1 MRPDTKNTLLKT
13 AVWIL
18 RIAVGAVFLMSG
30 TVKAIDPW
38 GFVFKLEEYLAAFGF
53 DIPRSIVLTGG
64 ISLCVY
70 EFVFGMLLATGCCR
84 RIAPLALTA
93 LMAVMLPLTAY
104 IAIANPVSDCGCFG
118 DAWVLSNNATF
129 LKNLV
134 ITAALI
140 FLIIHNKTGIR
151 PIFRPAIQ
159 WVADIIAGLYIIGI
173 SLYGYN
179 IQPMIDFRPFAP
191 GNALVATDDES
202 DNIAF
207 VYEKNGEQQTFS
219 PDELPGDDW
228 TFIKRLDNTS
238 HHSESLH
245 ILDNDG
251 IDIADEIITPEGRLL
266 LIVVPEPHRADI
278 SYTYFINELN
288 DKAHAAGIDVV
299 ALLATGAKG
308 IERWKDISMAAYP
321 CYTAE
326 DTQLKELARGLM
338 SLVLVDNN
346 TVVGKATLSSLVTD
360 TTENNPML
368 TVDRLATQKSAT
380 LFWQATATVA
390 VALLLLF
397 IFQGIILQ
405 GRNMVRKKIRNAKAR
420 RQPPAGQKT

>member
-1 MRPDTKNTLLKT
+1 M
-13 AVWIL
+13 
-18 RIAVGAVFLMSG
+18 
-30 TVKAIDPW
+30 
-38 GFVFKLEEYLAAFGF
+38 
-53 DIPRSIVLTGG
+53 
-64 ISLCVY
+64 
-70 EFVFGMLLATGCCR
+70 
-84 RIAPLALTA
+84 
-93 LMAVMLPLTAY
+93 
-104 IAIANPVSDCGCFG
+104 
-118 DAWVLSNNATF
+118 
-129 LKNLV
+129 
-134 ITAALI
+134 
-140 FLIIHNKTGIR
+140 
-151 PIFRPAIQ
+151 
-159 WVADIIAGLYIIGI
+159 
-173 SLYGYN
+173 
-179 IQPMIDFRPFAP
+179 
-191 GNALVATDDES
+191 
-202 DNIAF
+202 
-207 VYEKNGEQQTFS
+207 
-219 PDELPGDDW
+219 
-228 TFIKRLDNTS
+228 
-238 HHSESLH
+238 
-245 ILDNDG
+245 
-251 IDIADEIITPEGRLL
+251 
-266 LIVVPEPHRADI
+266 PEPHRADI

-308 IERWKDISMAAYP
+308 IDRWKDISMAAYP